1 MNSEAAIQQPPI
13 HAWPSKLLTVV
24 IVAVGVALLYFD
36 GVLAASLTQTNVGLS
51 KAAPIAY
58 LVAAVGIPVA
68 VARRSLL
75 SQGSRWAAT
84 RRAALVSIAMN
95 IVVLPYVVLVLSI

>member
-1 MNSEAAIQQPPI
+1 M
-13 HAWPSKLLTVV
+13 HTWPSKLLTVV

-36 GVLAASLTQTNVGLS
+36 GVVAASLTQTNVGLS

-58 LVAAVGIPVA
+58 LIAAVGIPVG
-68 VARRSLL
+68 VARRSLQ
-75 SQGSRWAAT
+75 SQGSRWPAT

-95 IVVLPYVVLVLSI
+95 IAVLPYAVAVLAM